1 MFLWRNYRE
10 KLNEASFLAILIKVD
25 KCSYNAIAKFFISNY
40 YWVLAFFLGISSLLI
55 ALLQEN
61 GLVVYSLIMLGCIG
75 VIIFHTK
82 FNIFFYTLDSKRSIF
97 NSIML
102 LALMALHASSA
113 VDYQKGLS
121 LDMASIGA
129 GILLINLFGNV
140 GIMMGI

>member
-1 MFLWRNYRE
+1 M
-10 KLNEASFLAILIKVD
+10 V
-25 KCSYNAIAKFFISNY
+25 
-40 YWVLAFFLGISSLLI
+40 
-55 ALLQEN
+55 
-61 GLVVYSLIMLGCIG
+61 GCIG
-75 VIIFHTK
+75 MIIFHTK
-82 FNIFFYTLDSKRSIF
+82 FNIFFFTLDSKRSIF

-113 VDYQKGLS
+113 VDHQKGLS

>member
-1 MFLWRNYRE
+1 M
-10 KLNEASFLAILIKVD
+10 V
-25 KCSYNAIAKFFISNY
+25 
-40 YWVLAFFLGISSLLI
+40 
-55 ALLQEN
+55 
-61 GLVVYSLIMLGCIG
+61 GCIG

-113 VDYQKGLS
+113 VDHQKGLS

>member
-1 MFLWRNYRE
+1 MFLWRNYRDT
-10 KLNEASFLAILIKVD
+10 LNEASFLSILIKVD
-25 KCSYNAIAKFFISNY
+25 KCSYNAIAKFLISNY
-40 YWVLAFFLGISSLLI
+40 YWALAFLLGISSLLI
-55 ALLQEN
+55 ALLREN
-61 GLVVYSLIMLGCIG
+61 GLVVYSLIMVGCIG

-113 VDYQKGLS
+113 VDHQKGLS